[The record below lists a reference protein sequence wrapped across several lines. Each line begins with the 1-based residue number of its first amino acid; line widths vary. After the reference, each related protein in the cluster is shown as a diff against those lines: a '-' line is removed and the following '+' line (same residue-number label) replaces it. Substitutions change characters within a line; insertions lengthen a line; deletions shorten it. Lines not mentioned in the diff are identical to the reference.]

1 MAQPKLMP
9 KKRLILELVK
19 QLYQDAI
26 TWSEVEIALTRS
38 DAKAMMRNYIIALVL
53 IFISFAILIAAFL
66 TLAET
71 IIGAIAA
78 YVNGHI
84 FAGLIVCAALF
95 GLTIILLA
103 TARYFFT
110 RKSHSK
116 GLIFKRLTG
125 EKKK

>member
-1 MAQPKLMP
+1 MVQFNRMP
-9 KKRLILELVK
+9 NITALFDLLNRLLH
-19 QLYQDAI
+19 DALQ
-26 TWSEVEIALTRS
+26 WSQAEIELTRS